1 MMSVVV
7 GATNNVGIIM
17 MHVII
22 IIIIIIII
30 IMAQIQHF
38 VGVANNVV
46 HYVM

>member
-22 IIIIIIII
+22 IIIIIII
-30 IMAQIQHF
+30 MAQIQHF